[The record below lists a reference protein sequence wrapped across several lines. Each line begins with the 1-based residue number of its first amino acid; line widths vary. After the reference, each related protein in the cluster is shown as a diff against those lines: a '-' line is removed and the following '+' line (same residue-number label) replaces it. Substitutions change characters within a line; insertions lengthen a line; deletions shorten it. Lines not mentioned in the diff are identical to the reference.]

1 MTGGASAAVIE
12 GGGGASEGAEWLT
25 GRVLRVRVTF
35 LAHGGLR
42 FWGDLGREGGLGPRV
57 VEVSFSFYF
66 FFVFLSI

>member
-1 MTGGASAAVIE
+1 MTVGASAAVIE
-12 GGGGASEGAEWLT
+12 GGERGAEWLT
-25 GRVLRVRVTF
+25 GRVPRVSVTF

-66 FFVFLSI
+66 FVFLSI